1 MPSSVTSLG
10 NDCFKECYSLSTVVI
25 TSKLVSIGNE
35 CFFHD
40 DIKHFYSADQDL
52 TPYSVD
58 LPSTLT
64 YLGNY
69 IFHQCDKMTS
79 VRCDIPVIPYSC
91 FHDCDK
97 LRTVR
102 LSYRVTEIEACA
114 FESCMKLE
122 SVYLP
127 SSLKS
132 IGWSAFQDCPQL
144 SSIHI
149 PSTLTYLGE
158 DCFRQCPLN
167 PINLPSN
174 LQGVISEKSIRSME
188 GKIRW
193 VSPDGSDIELTKEK
207 KDPV

>member
-1 MPSSVTSLG
+1 
-10 NDCFKECYSLSTVVI
+10 
-25 TSKLVSIGNE
+25 
-35 CFFHD
+35 
-40 DIKHFYSADQDL
+40 
-52 TPYSVD
+52 
-58 LPSTLT
+58 
-64 YLGNY
+64 
-69 IFHQCDKMTS
+69 MTS